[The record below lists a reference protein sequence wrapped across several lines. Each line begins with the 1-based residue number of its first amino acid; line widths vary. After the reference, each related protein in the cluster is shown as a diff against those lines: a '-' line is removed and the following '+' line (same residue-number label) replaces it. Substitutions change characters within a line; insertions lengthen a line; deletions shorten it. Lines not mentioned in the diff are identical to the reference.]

1 MPMLPFDED
10 PTPLL
15 RRPEFIDSSGML
27 VVTSEANDPF
37 RVERTFLIRP
47 NGGQVR
53 GDHAHRSCS
62 QFFIAVSG
70 SFLIRLQV
78 GRRVR
83 ELTLDGPDQG
93 LLVRP
98 MVWASETATSENS
111 LLLVLCDEV
120 FHPDEYIRDPH
131 VFAQESEILTHGLF
145 EWAKWQEI

>member
-1 MPMLPFDED
+1 MLPFDED
-10 PTPLL
+10 PAPLL
-15 RRPEFIDSSGML
+15 RRPEFANSSGML

-98 MVWASETATSENS
+98 MVWASETATSSNS
-111 LLLVLCDEV
+111 AILVLCDEV
-120 FHPDEYIRDPH
+120 FNSDEYIRDPH

-145 EWAKWQEI
+145 DWANWQTI

>member
-1 MPMLPFDED
+1 MLPFNED
-10 PTPLL
+10 PTPFL

-37 RVERTFLIRP
+37 RVERTFIIRP
-47 NGGQVR
+47 YGGQVR

-83 ELTLDGPDQG
+83 ELTLDSPEQG

-98 MVWASETATSENS
+98 MVWASETATSDNS
-111 LLLVLCDEV
+111 VLLVLCDEV

-131 VFAQESEILTHGLF
+131 AFAQESEFLTHGLF
-145 EWAKWQEI
+145 DWANWQEV